1 LESLLTTG
9 DRVEL
14 DEDIALAV
22 GVDRNVNDLAVLLVA
37 LGPDLTLELL
47 DPVVTNVALFPSN
60 VSAKVYEQR

>member
-37 LGPDLTLELL
+37 LGPNLTLELL

>member
-14 DEDIALAV
+14 DEDITLAV

-37 LGPDLTLELL
+37 LGPDLTLKLL

>member
-37 LGPDLTLELL
+37 LGPDLTLKLL